1 MSLSVGAASAGVRSC
16 LVTGGC
22 GFIGSHLVDLLLSQG
37 HRVCVVDDLSTGRI
51 ENLAQHAALQARGS
65 LRVLTMDLAS
75 ALRTELAQETFDEVY
90 HLAAAV
96 GVALVVADP
105 IRCIHTNVHQ
115 TSELLEFVS
124 KRKTPTLLA
133 SSSEVYGKGS
143 KSPFAETDDV
153 VYGSTDKPRWSY
165 AASKAIDEYLG
176 LAYHA
181 QRNVPISI
189 ARFFNTVGPRQRG
202 EYGMVVPRFVSAA
215 MRGEPLQVYGDG
227 EQSRCFCDARD
238 VASALPR
245 MLRASSCHGRVF
257 NVGSDRSVTMN
268 ELAQLVLKLVGSP
281 TVGIKHVPY
290 EKVYGEAF
298 EDLRVRRPDL
308 TRIREAIGFAPS
320 ITLEQT
326 ILDIAREQRE
336 KMSAK

>member
-1 MSLSVGAASAGVRSC
+1 
-16 LVTGGC
+16 
-22 GFIGSHLVDLLLSQG
+22 
-37 HRVCVVDDLSTGRI
+37 
-51 ENLAQHAALQARGS
+51 
-65 LRVLTMDLAS
+65 
-75 ALRTELAQETFDEVY
+75 
-90 HLAAAV
+90 
-96 GVALVVADP
+96 
-105 IRCIHTNVHQ
+105 
-115 TSELLEFVS
+115 
-124 KRKTPTLLA
+124 
-133 SSSEVYGKGS
+133 
-143 KSPFAETDDV
+143 
-153 VYGSTDKPRWSY
+153 
-165 AASKAIDEYLG
+165 
-176 LAYHA
+176 
-181 QRNVPISI
+181 
-189 ARFFNTVGPRQRG
+189 
-202 EYGMVVPRFVSAA
+202 MVVPRFVSAA